1 MITIGCDVQGGGGA
15 ATDSLHV
22 HIWGWGAG
30 EERWHL
36 QRIIVPGDPRQA
48 STLDQLDHLANA
60 TWRREDGAEIGL
72 SLGAIDEGGNATEEI
87 RRWCAKRVGRWIPV
101 RGLPQRDAPLTG
113 PGRGV
118 MFNRHDRPAT
128 RAGDVLMYGVGY
140 RRSIDLWQNRLA
152 IEQPG
157 PGYVHLGA
165 AATDEVV
172 DELFPWTRKVVVQNG
187 LVHHTWILPQGAHD
201 ESGDCARY
209 AYAAMQLVQRRGY
222 ATNPDGMW
230 EALEAAALATIG
242 QGKKSSLLEAFQFA

>member
-1 MITIGCDVQGGGGA
+1 M
-15 ATDSLHV
+15 
-22 HIWGWGAG
+22 
-30 EERWHL
+30 
-36 QRIIVPGDPRQA
+36 
-48 STLDQLDHLANA
+48 ANA

-101 RGLPQRDAPLTG
+101 RGLPQHDAPLTG
-113 PGRGV
+113 PGKGV

-152 IEQPG
+152 IEEPG

-165 AATDEVV
+165 AATDEVIA
-172 DELFPWTRKVVVQNG
+172 ELFPWNRKVVLQNG
-187 LVHHTWILPQGAHD
+187 LAHHTWILPRGTHD

-209 AYAAMQLVQRRGY
+209 AYAAMQLIQRRRF
-222 ATNPDGMW
+222 ATNPEGMW
-230 EALEAAALATIG
+230 HQLEAAALATIG
-242 QGKKSSLLEAFQFA
+242 GETKSSILEAFKFA